1 MRFQTIACQ
10 AFISKFDQ
18 DQFQRLIILL
28 LYVHDTEF
36 PPGRTDMKNV
46 IWTLVMALFVVSMA
60 IAALLAFVSFGIGH
74 PAPWIL
80 TAAVVAVPLVHNWSQ
95 NRGFV
100 RWKDS
105 YSVGLKT
112 IDEEHK
118 NLLRLINN
126 LQSAVRY
133 YTGEEFERRALAE
146 LIEYTKVHF
155 AREEDLMKKHDF
167 PGYEEHKRQHDEMTA
182 TAQKMVNRYEQDAL
196 GAMDEI
202 STFLRDWLISHING
216 TDQQYSKFL
225 INKGLQ

>member
-1 MRFQTIACQ
+1 
-10 AFISKFDQ
+10 
-18 DQFQRLIILL
+18 
-28 LYVHDTEF
+28 
-36 PPGRTDMKNV
+36 MKNV

-80 TAAVVAVPLVHNWSQ
+80 TAAVAAVPLVHNWSQ

-105 YSVGLKT
+105 YSVGIKT

-155 AREEDLMKKHDF
+155 AREEDLMKKYGF
-167 PGYEEHKRQHDEMTA
+167 PGYEEHKRQHVEMTA
-182 TAQKMVNRYEQDAL
+182 RAQKMVSRYEQDAL

-202 STFLRDWLISHING
+202 STFLRDWLINHING
-216 TDQQYSKFL
+216 TDQQYSEFL
-225 INKGLQ
+225 ISKGVQ